1 MIPLVLPPL
10 YALSV
15 LVTRPAH
22 QATSLCERISGMG
35 GIALPLPML
44 DIEALLVDQSQFN
57 EPAYDLVI
65 VTSSNAVRHG
75 LPLWR
80 AQQKAK
86 FAVIGNSTAAALTEL
101 GGHVDIVPL
110 HASSESLLEH
120 ATLQSPSRVLLI
132 RGAAGRE
139 LLPETLTA
147 RGAQVHI
154 AEVYRRVTAQH
165 DDAARHTLLQQWQE
179 HMIDVV
185 VVTSVE
191 ILDAL
196 HELLESLR
204 SHAGATLPPL
214 PLLAGSTRIAARAQE
229 LDWQGPCLVSA
240 SPEDNDV
247 LVTLQRW
254 HTRARA

>member
-22 QATSLCERISGMG
+22 QAQSLCERISSMG

-44 DIEALLVDQSQFN
+44 DIEALPIV
-57 EPAYDLVI
+57 EPSASAYELVI
-65 VTSSNAVRHG
+65 LTSSNAVRHG
-75 LPLWR
+75 QALWR
-80 AQQKAK
+80 AQQQAQ
-86 FAVIGNSTAAALTEL
+86 FAVIGNSTAAALREL
-101 GGHVDIVPL
+101 GGRVDIVPL
-110 HASSESLLEH
+110 QASSESLLEH
-120 ATLQSPSRVLLI
+120 AALQSPSRVLLI

-139 LLPETLTA
+139 LLPETLAA
-147 RGAQVHI
+147 RGAHVDI
-154 AEVYRRVTAQH
+154 AEVYRRVTVQH
-165 DDAARHTLLQQWQE
+165 DDVARHTLLEQWQE
-179 HMIDVV
+179 HMIDVI

-204 SHAGATLPPL
+204 SHAVSTLPPL

-229 LDWQGPCLVSA
+229 LNWQGACLVSE

-254 HTRARA
+254 HTRARS

>member
-22 QATSLCERISGMG
+22 QAQSLCERIAGMD

-44 DIEALLVDQSQFN
+44 DIEALPFDQSQFS
-57 EPAYDLVI
+57 EPADLVI
-65 VTSSNAVRHG
+65 LTSSNAVRHG
-75 LPLWR
+75 QALWR
-80 AQQKAK
+80 AQEKAK

-120 ATLQSPSRVLLI
+120 PALQSPARVLLI

-139 LLPETLTA
+139 LLPQTLTA

-154 AEVYRRVTAQH
+154 AEVYRRVIVQH
-165 DDAARHTLLQQWQE
+165 DDSARHTLLQQWQE

-196 HELLESLR
+196 HGLLESLR
-204 SHAGATLPPL
+204 SHAAATLPPL

-229 LDWQGPCLVSA
+229 LHHTSVFDDLIFIVCH
-240 SPEDNDV
+240 
-247 LVTLQRW
+247 TL
-254 HTRARA
+254 T